1 MNGENGLKN
10 ENKLLA
16 EETACETCACTE
28 VHEELLSHVRE
39 QLPSK
44 ETVSALAE
52 LFKVLGDGTRMRIL
66 LSLFYEEV
74 CVCDLSR
81 VLDMSVSAV
90 SHQLRILRQARL
102 VRARRVG
109 KSIFYSLAD
118 GHVRTCIG
126 VGLSHV
132 TE

>member
-1 MNGENGLKN
+1 MNGENDLRE
-10 ENKLLA
+10 ENMPLA
-16 EETACETCACTE
+16 EEDCETCACTE
-28 VHEELLSHVRE
+28 VHEELLSRVRE
-39 QLPSK
+39 QLPSAD
-44 ETVSALAE
+44 TTAALAE

-81 VLDMSVSAV
+81 MLDMSISAV